1 MRHPI
6 ALVVLAVLSLAP
18 ARVEAQ
24 RGYNIYQPPG
34 GVPPT
39 SFSLAQVVDGGQYVV
54 LEDGSRWEIAPDD
67 RPIAAAWTRDA
78 SIVISVIG
86 APTGDYDTR
95 LTNVAPDLDRQS
107 AERHAAARFAGRV
120 RRAPADSAGGTSGH
134 SGGD

>member
-1 MRHPI
+1 
-6 ALVVLAVLSLAP
+6 
-18 ARVEAQ
+18 
-24 RGYNIYQPPG
+24 
-34 GVPPT
+34 
-39 SFSLAQVVDGGQYVV
+39 VV

-86 APTGDYDTR
+86 APTGYYDTR

-120 RRAPADSAGGTSGH
+120 RRMPPDSVSGTSESASRDSAGKSDSH
-134 SGGD
+134 